1 MKQLQINK
9 AYGALNKLANMQMP
23 VRDAYNLY
31 LLTEQIKPSYNFAL
45 EQEKKLLEK
54 YGGVLDQ
61 NTGAFMFKD
70 RETTDAFRQEITELN
85 NLDVETEV
93 DPVEISM
100 DALGTQKITPVDIM
114 CLEGFVAFV

>member
-23 VRDAYNLY
+23 VRDAYRLY
-31 LLTEQIKPSYNFAL
+31 LLTEQIKPSYNFEL

-54 YGGVLDQ
+54 YEGVLDQ
-61 NTGAFMFKD
+61 GSGTFQFKD
-70 RETTDAFRQEITELN
+70 RETMEAFGREMKELN
-85 NLDVETEV
+85 DFDAEIEF

-100 DALGTQKITPVDIM
+100 DALGTQKLTPVDIM
-114 CLEGFVAFV
+114 CLEGFVAFI

>member
-23 VRDAYNLY
+23 VRDAYRLY
-31 LLTEQIKPSYNFAL
+31 LLTEQIKPSYNFEL

-54 YGGVLDQ
+54 YEGVLDQ
-61 NTGAFMFKD
+61 GSGTFKFKD
-70 RETTDAFRQEITELN
+70 RETMEAFGREMKELN
-85 NLDVETEV
+85 DFDAEIEF

-100 DALGTQKITPVDIM
+100 DALGTQKLTPVDIM
-114 CLEGFVAFV
+114 CLKGFVAFI